1 MLYRSTC
8 TILAIFYCFKKLQLV
23 GEFLLPMLQYPIQ
36 CKRRRGTHKFFPL
49 KYDRMGQDDFSLT
62 LDQGKTYMNS
72 HNMIDIWEKLQLTIS
87 PLYGY
92 IVHGEGRVQHQLYLP
107 QLTINFCIYMFTSV
121 LRSNKNVCYTTF
133 FHKSLFVVAN
143 I

>member
-8 TILAIFYCFKKLQLV
+8 TILVIFYCFQKFLLV
-23 GEFLLPMLQYPIQ
+23 GEFLFNTNSYNTNNILFSAKGEEVPIS
-36 CKRRRGTHKFFPL
+36 FFPL
-49 KYDRMGQDDFSLT
+49 SMTEWDRMTFLSP

-92 IVHGEGRVQHQLYLP
+92 IVHGEGRVQYQLYLP

-121 LRSNKNVCYTTF
+121 LRSNKNVCYTTYF
-133 FHKSLFVVAN
+133 FS
-143 I
+143 